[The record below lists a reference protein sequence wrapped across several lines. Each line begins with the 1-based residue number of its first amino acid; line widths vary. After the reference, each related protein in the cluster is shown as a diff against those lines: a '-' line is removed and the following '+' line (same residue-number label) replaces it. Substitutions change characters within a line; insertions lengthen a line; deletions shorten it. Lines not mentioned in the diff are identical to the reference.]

1 MRPCSLWGDGMK
13 MEWVSIV
20 ALIVTTINTAVHLV
34 MDYKKAK
41 LQQHDPIWDAAI
53 RLTAE
58 LQGSADVD
66 TFAQNYQELKAFYDN
81 GCSLDDCTNC
91 TQLRQKMLS
100 RSGKSKQRRGILR
113 KLFCR

>member
-1 MRPCSLWGDGMK
+1 

-20 ALIVTTINTAVHLV
+20 ALIVTTINTTVHLV

-41 LQQHDPIWDAAI
+41 LQQHDPVWDAAM

-58 LQGSADVD
+58 MQDSADVD
-66 TFAQNYQELKAFYDN
+66 TFAQNYQDLKAFYDN
-81 GCSLDDCTNC
+81 GCSLGDCTNC

-100 RSGKSKQRRGILR
+100 RSGKSEPHQEIQEK
-113 KLFCR
+113 